1 MNNEDCVLKR
11 NGQKEN
17 ISFDKILTR
26 VKKLGGSDLS
36 VNYTSLVQKIIDR
49 LYDEI
54 PTTQIDELTAQQCA
68 SLITTHGDYGE
79 LASRILISNHHKN
92 TPKTFHETMSTLYHF
107 KDINDKQYPLI
118 SNELWDIVDNNKDA
132 LENII
137 NYERDYLID
146 YFGFKTL
153 ERAYLMRVN
162 KKIVERPQ
170 HMWLRVALGIW
181 GNNFTKVKTTYDAMS
196 QKYFTHATPT
206 LFNAGTPRSQ
216 LSSCYLLAM
225 KDDSISGIYETL
237 SDCAKIS
244 KWAGGIGLH
253 IHNVRA
259 SGSHIRGTNGNS
271 NGIVPMLRVFNNTAR
286 YVDQCITPE
295 TIIYTTNGPMEIQ
308 HCVAGDTKI
317 FTTDG
322 CETINNVL
330 EHSYTGDTLIIN
342 SIHSFTP
349 LTITP
354 EHPVYCL
361 KNQSKGLNYSVI
373 KNRIIKQI
381 IKPAWTDAKDLT
393 TDDMLI
399 FTKPKYEKDDMQ
411 LTQED
416 CYMYGLLLGDGSM
429 NNSSTSCYV
438 SLHSTNKRDNLNFI
452 KEYLV
457 KKCVKYF
464 INTENNTSRIRWNK
478 SLALPFRYATLYNE
492 NKEKYIHAKWLNLPI
507 EKIKYIVKG
516 LIDSDG
522 CITNEIV
529 FDTTSIKLVESLRY
543 LLLRM
548 GIPTGGYV
556 RDRIGEK
563 HETRYGDT
571 IENKKISYCL
581 RIPKTK
587 DIADLFSIEKGQFHK
602 FFEHDNL
609 IYTRISD
616 IKQSTYEGTLYD
628 LQLIKTHNYLIH
640 NGVVHNGGGKRNGSF
655 AIYIEPWHGD
665 IMAFLDMKKNHGDEE
680 QRARDLFYAL
690 WIPDE
695 FMRRVKNDEMWT
707 LMCPDQCKGLSDT
720 YGEDFDILYK
730 HYEKEGKGLR
740 QVKAREV
747 WFKILDSQMETGT
760 PYMLYKDAC
769 NKKSNQQNLGT
780 IKSSNLCVAP
790 ETLILTDKGHIEIQ
804 TLINKTVNVWNG
816 KEFSETTIKQ
826 TSDNSELITIEF
838 SDGSQLTCTK
848 YHKFYI
854 QTKYP
859 TSNMKQD
866 IINSKNVSMVEA
878 QNLKPNMKLIKCEY
892 PIIDNKKE
900 LKYAYTNGI
909 FSADGTYTNI
919 TSNEE
924 RKCNFK
930 SLEGKSYCKRH
941 IDYQRN
947 NEISEYCCGISYMK
961 KPHISLY
968 GEKIK
973 LLEYLDYRSIGE
985 EINNKLNCTL
995 PVDLKDKFF
1004 VPSNYSLKSKLDWF
1018 AGYCDGDGSIA
1029 KNDTNQAMQISCIHK
1044 EFLLKIK
1051 LMLQTCGISSKVTL
1065 NMNERSSYLPNGK
1078 GGMDYYESKKLWRLL
1093 IGSNDL
1099 QKLVQLGFS
1108 PKRLIINVRKPQR
1121 NAVQFVK
1128 ITHIED
1134 NGRQDK
1140 TFCFTEKKRNAG
1152 IFNGIITS
1160 QCTEIVEYS
1169 NADQTAVCNLA
1180 SIGLPKFIK
1189 KKETGWNSV
1198 KLYTKS
1204 DCIYCKMAK
1213 KMLDKNDIKY
1223 KVLEVTSGEMDSF
1236 KHLFKCTYE
1245 VEVKTFPQIIVDEK
1259 YLGPYTELVKVLRAE
1274 FDYDKLHEITK
1285 IITDNLNKVIDVN
1298 FYPTEK
1304 TRRSNMLHRPIGI
1317 GVQGFADA
1325 LALMDIP
1332 FHSDMAKEVNTKIF
1346 ETIYHA
1352 ALERS
1357 NEIAQ
1362 ERLLDINYIHS
1373 KMENFNGKTDI
1384 HSHEILSTPDVLA
1397 ASNTTMLTVDNKVI
1411 ELIKTTELKK
1421 AELMQCEKHPNLAGS
1436 YSSFSDSP
1444 AASGIL
1450 QFDMWDVNPGN
1461 RYDWQSLKN
1470 NIIKFGLRNSLLVA
1484 PMPTASTSQIL
1495 GNNECF
1501 EPFTSNIYVRR
1512 TIAGEFVIVNKHLMS
1527 ELIALDKWN
1536 DEIKNSIIANGGSV
1550 QQLDL
1555 PKTIKEKYKIVWE
1568 IPMKHVLEMAKDRG
1582 AYICQSQSTNLWM
1595 KDPDY
1600 KKLTAMHMFAWSCG
1614 LKTGIYYLRTKA
1626 KAAPQQ
1632 FTIEPTNTETNLDEE
1647 ECLMCGA

>member
-1 MNNEDCVLKR
+1 MNSHEDYVIKR
-11 NGQKEN
+11 NGQKEF
-17 ISFDKILTR
+17 ISFDKILNR
-26 VKKLGGSDLS
+26 VKKLGGNDLS

-92 TPKTFHETMSTLYHF
+92 TMGTFHGSMSLLYHF
-107 KDINDKQYPLI
+107 KDINGEKHSLI
-118 SNELWDIVDNNKDA
+118 SEELWDIVDNNKDI
-132 LENII
+132 LEEMID
-137 NYERDYLID
+137 YERDYLID

-153 ERAYLMRVN
+153 ERAYLMRIN

-170 HMWLRVALGIW
+170 HMWLRVAVGIW
-181 GNNFTKVKTTYDAMS
+181 GNNFVKVKRTYNAMS
-196 QKYFTHATPT
+196 KKYFTHATPT

-317 FTTDG
+317 FTTNG

-330 EHSYTGDTLIIN
+330 EHSYTGDTLVIN
-342 SIHSFTP
+342 SIHSFKP

-361 KNQSKGLNYSVI
+361 KNQPTELSYSVI
-373 KNRIIKQI
+373 KNRVINQT
-381 IKPAWTDAKDLT
+381 IKPEWVDAKDLT
-393 TDDMLI
+393 TEDMLI
-399 FTKPKYEKDDMQ
+399 FTKPKYEKDVLQ

-429 NNSSTSCYV
+429 NNSSINCYV
-438 SLHSTNKRDNLNFI
+438 SLHSTDNLHFV
-452 KEYLV
+452 KEYLA

-478 SLALPFRYATLYNE
+478 SLALPFRYATLYND
-492 NKEKYIHAKWLNLPI
+492 NNEKYIHAKWLNLPI

-516 LIDSDG
+516 LIDSKD
-522 CITNEIV
+522 CIKNEIV
-529 FDTTSIKLVESLRY
+529 FDTPSLKLVESLRY

-548 GIPTGGYV
+548 GIPTGGHV
-556 RDRIGEK
+556 RDRINEK
-563 HETRYGDT
+563 YETLYEDAS
-571 IENKKISYCL
+571 ENKKISYCL

-587 DIADLFSIEKGQFHK
+587 DIADIFSIENEQFHD

-609 IYTRISD
+609 IYTHISNIKKD
-616 IKQSTYEGTLYD
+616 IYDGTLYD

-707 LMCPDQCKGLSDT
+707 LMCPDQCKGLSDA
-720 YGEDFDILYK
+720 YGDDFDTLYK
-730 HYEKEGKGLR
+730 QYELSGKGLR
-740 QVKAREV
+740 QVRAREV

-769 NKKSNQQNLGT
+769 NKKSNQKNLGT

-790 ETLILTDKGHIEIQ
+790 ETLILTDEGHIEIQ
-804 TLINKTVNVWNG
+804 TIVNKTVNVWNG

-826 TSDNSELITIEF
+826 TSDKSELITIDF

-854 QTKYP
+854 QTKY
-859 TSNMKQD
+859 TDMKQD
-866 IINSKNVSMVEA
+866 SIKNVSIIEA
-878 QNLKPNMKLIKCEY
+878 QNLKPDMKLINCEY

-900 LKYAYTNGI
+900 LKNAYTNGI
-909 FSADGTYTNI
+909 LSAEGTK
-919 TSNEE
+919 NEE
-924 RKCNFK
+924 RN
-930 SLEGKSYCKRH
+930 
-941 IDYQRN
+941 
-947 NEISEYCCGISYMK
+947 
-961 KPHISLY
+961 
-968 GEKIK
+968 
-973 LLEYLDYRSIGE
+973 LDCDLS
-985 EINNKLNCTL
+985 
-995 PVDLKDKFF
+995 VDLKDNFA

-1018 AGYCDGDGSIA
+1018 AGYCDGSME
-1029 KNDTNQAMQISCIHK
+1029 KNDTIQSIQIPCNRKDLI
-1044 EFLLKIK
+1044 LKIK
-1051 LMLQTCGISSKVTL
+1051 LMLQTCGIVSKVI
-1065 NMNERSSYLPNGK
+1065 SNGK
-1078 GGMDYYESKKLWRLL
+1078 GGLDYYESKKLWQLL
-1093 IGSNDL
+1093 IGPSDV
-1099 QKLVQLGFS
+1099 QKLVEIGFS
-1108 PKRLIINVRKPQR
+1108 SKRFIIKRR
-1121 NAVQFVK
+1121 NPEINEVNFVK

-1140 TFCFTEKKRNAG
+1140 TFCFTEKKRNVG
-1152 IFNGIITS
+1152 IFNGVITS
-1160 QCTEIVEYS
+1160 QCTEIIEYS

-1180 SIGLPKFIK
+1180 SIGLPKFVK
-1189 KKETGWNSV
+1189 RREPGWKSV
-1198 KLYTKS
+1198 KLYTKP
-1204 DCIYCKMAK
+1204 DCVYCNMSKN
-1213 KMLDKNDIKY
+1213 MLDANNINY
-1223 KVLEVTSGEMDSF
+1223 EILEVTQGEMDSF
-1236 KHLFKCTYE
+1236 KHLFKCTYNI
-1245 VEVKTFPQIIVDEK
+1245 EVKTFPQIIVDEK
-1259 YLGPYTELVKVLRAE
+1259 YMGPYSELVKHLRSE
-1274 FDYDKLHEITK
+1274 FDYEKLHDITK
-1285 IITDNLNKVIDVN
+1285 VVTDNLNRVIDVN

-1304 TRRSNMLHRPIGI
+1304 TRRSNMLHRPVGI
-1317 GVQGFADA
+1317 GVQGLADA
-1325 LALMDIP
+1325 LVLMDIP
-1332 FHSDMAKEVNTKIF
+1332 FHSDLAKEINVKIF

-1362 ERLLDINYIHS
+1362 ERFSNVKYIHS
-1373 KMENFNGKTDI
+1373 KLDNFKAEKELNSHKMISTKDI
-1384 HSHEILSTPDVLA
+1384 LA
-1397 ASNTTMLTVDNKVI
+1397 ATNTTMLTVDRTTIEMVEKTHLKI
-1411 ELIKTTELKK
+1411 AELI
-1421 AELMQCEKHPNLAGS
+1421 QCDSNSNLAGA
-1436 YSSFSDSP
+1436 YSSFLDSP
-1444 AASGIL
+1444 AAKGTL
-1450 QFDMWDVNPGN
+1450 QFDMWNVNPSD
-1461 RYDWQSLKN
+1461 RYDWDTLKK
-1470 NIIKFGLRNSLLVA
+1470 NIIKYGLRNSLLVA

-1512 TIAGEFVIVNKHLMS
+1512 TIAGEFVIVNKHLMM

-1536 DEIKNSIIANGGSV
+1536 NEVKNSIIANGGSV

-1555 PKTIKEKYKIVWE
+1555 PKPIKEKYKIVWE
-1568 IPMKHVLEMAKDRG
+1568 IPMKHILEMAKDRG
-1582 AYICQSQSTNLWM
+1582 AYICQSQSINLWM
-1595 KDPDY
+1595 KNPDY
-1600 KKLTAMHMFAWSCG
+1600 KKLTAMHMFAWGCG

-1632 FTIEPTNTETNLDEE
+1632 FTIEPPSNPGNEKSPPIDDNEE
-1647 ECLMCGA
+1647 DCLMCGA